1 MSPFKRWS
9 LIPRCLSEGRAQWFI
24 FQWQNDYVWLPIL
37 GCKRHLFPR
46 CSLCW
51 GSHCYVLRAL
61 EQPTERFRCCK
72 WQCSGVICYDTMDN
86 QYMVFLRLSLWYFK
100 KIHTVYPAVKLG
112 SKGGFRFH
120 LCNPLNHSALS
131 SGSYLHLYV
140 KCWVQ
145 LRSSGGQIAPR
156 AVSISMCALDC
167 GCSTCYPTYPLSISQ
182 KCISISRLLMAVL
195 LLSLSTWSYTV
206 GGSFTFILMGC
217 QGREEMNDCN

>member
-37 GCKRHLFPR
+37 GCKRHLFPL

-51 GSHCYVLRAL
+51 GSHCCVLRAL

-100 KIHTVYPAVKLG
+100 KIHTVYPALSLG
-112 SKGGFRFH
+112 PRVGSDFIYVIHSTTLLWAPDLICICMWNVESNCGALGGRLPPGLYPFP
-120 LCNPLNHSALS
+120 CVPLTVAAPPVIPHTHSPSPRNAFLFLVCWWLSSCCLYQRGVIPLVALS
-131 SGSYLHLYV
+131 
-140 KCWVQ
+140 
-145 LRSSGGQIAPR
+145 
-156 AVSISMCALDC
+156 
-167 GCSTCYPTYPLSISQ
+167 
-182 KCISISRLLMAVL
+182 LL
-195 LLSLSTWSYTV
+195 
-206 GGSFTFILMGC
+206 F
-217 QGREEMNDCN
+217 